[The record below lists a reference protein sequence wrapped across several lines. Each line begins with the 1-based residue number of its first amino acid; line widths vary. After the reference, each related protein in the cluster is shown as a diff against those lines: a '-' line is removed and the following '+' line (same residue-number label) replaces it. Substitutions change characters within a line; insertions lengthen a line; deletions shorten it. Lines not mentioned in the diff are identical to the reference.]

1 MSTQLTL
8 AARAAT
14 VPASPIRKLI
24 PLSDATKKKG
34 VHVYHLNIG
43 QPDVPSP
50 AAFLK
55 ALGAFPSNVVA
66 YGRSEG
72 EVALREAYQAYYR
85 RFGLDLELAN
95 IMVTT
100 GGSEAILFSFFAL
113 ANPGDEVLVFEPF
126 YTNYNGI
133 AAIVNVKLVPVATD
147 AATGYHLP
155 PRETIEAAISPRT
168 RAIAVC
174 SPNNPTGTVLRDDEL
189 RLVADLA
196 LRHNLYIISDE
207 VYREFVYDGKKH
219 VSMLTFADAADR
231 VIVTD
236 SISKRFSVCGAR
248 IGCLVSRNK
257 DFMMAALRLG
267 QARLSPPVVEEFAAT
282 AALQLEPA
290 EYVTPMIATFESR
303 RNTLFDLVAK
313 IPGVV
318 CQKPAGAFYMA
329 PQLPVDDAEK
339 FVSWMLTDFSCDG
352 KTVMLAPA
360 NGFYATPGRGL
371 NEARIA
377 YVLNEDDLRGAM
389 RCLAEGLASYPG
401 RRT

>member
-1 MSTQLTL
+1 
-8 AARAAT
+8 
-14 VPASPIRKLI
+14 
-24 PLSDATKKKG
+24 
-34 VHVYHLNIG
+34 
-43 QPDVPSP
+43 
-50 AAFLK
+50 
-55 ALGAFPSNVVA
+55 
-66 YGRSEG
+66 
-72 EVALREAYQAYYR
+72 
-85 RFGLDLELAN
+85 
-95 IMVTT
+95 
-100 GGSEAILFSFFAL
+100 
-113 ANPGDEVLVFEPF
+113 
-126 YTNYNGI
+126 
-133 AAIVNVKLVPVATD
+133 
-147 AATGYHLP
+147 
-155 PRETIEAAISPRT
+155 
-168 RAIAVC
+168 
-174 SPNNPTGTVLRDDEL
+174 
-189 RLVADLA
+189 
-196 LRHNLYIISDE
+196 
-207 VYREFVYDGKKH
+207 
-219 VSMLTFADAADR
+219 
-231 VIVTD
+231 
-236 SISKRFSVCGAR
+236 
-248 IGCLVSRNK
+248 
-257 DFMMAALRLG
+257 MAALRLG

-401 RRT
+401 RST